1 VPIVPEPPTQVFQR
15 DAAPRWKVWADTV
28 AAALGL
34 NVWVTLV
41 LVPSLFVGA
50 FRSPAESLLAALPL
64 VPLGVGLARR
74 SPLWQLLLYPAGLL
88 VPIAWAPRVVTGN
101 VHGRWSFLVVSAS
114 LVGYLFSVS
123 FFSSFH
129 DPTPPTRTRSL
140 SSAQKP
146 IAPRWQRRF
155 RLYYLLAILSAL
167 LPGAMLYAINFSDAN
182 LAALRDR
189 YTGRVGSMAAL
200 CNLGVL
206 GLWMLLFSWAFVG
219 VLKRHRTGDPELMTE
234 LSALRKGARRGTPR
248 PIFYLW
254 VTLALGLMGALVFLR
269 YR

>member
-1 VPIVPEPPTQVFQR
+1 MNPT
-15 DAAPRWKVWADTV
+15 APRWKIWADAV

-50 FRSPAESLLAALPL
+50 FRSPSESLLAALPL
-64 VPLGVGLARR
+64 VPLGIGLARR
-74 SPLWQLLLYPAGLL
+74 SPIFQLLVYPAALL
-88 VPIAWAPRVVTGN
+88 VPIAWAPRIVTGN
-101 VHGRWSFLVVSAS
+101 VHGKWSFLVVSAS
-114 LVGYLFSVS
+114 LVAYLFSVS

-129 DPTPPTRTRSL
+129 DPIEPARTRSL

-146 IAPRWQRRF
+146 VAPRWRRRF
-155 RLYYLLAILSAL
+155 RLYHLLAALSAL
-167 LPGAMLYAINFSDAN
+167 LPGAMLYAINFDADN

-200 CNLGVL
+200 LNLGVL

-219 VLKRHRTGDPELMTE
+219 VLKKHRTGDPELAAE
-234 LSALRKGARRGTPR
+234 LSGLRKAARRGVPR
-248 PIFYLW
+248 PLFYLW